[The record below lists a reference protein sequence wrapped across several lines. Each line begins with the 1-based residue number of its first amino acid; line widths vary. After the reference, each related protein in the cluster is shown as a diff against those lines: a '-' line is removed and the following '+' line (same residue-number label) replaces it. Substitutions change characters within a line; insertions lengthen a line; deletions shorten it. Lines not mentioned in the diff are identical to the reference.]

1 MPAYAQQKW
10 DLKQCIDHAIANN
23 LTIKLQEAQREQ
35 SKVELSTAKNSFLP
49 DLNGSASHS
58 FNFGRSLQADNTYQ
72 SLNTQNTGLN
82 LSTSIPL
89 FSGLQ
94 KINNVALSK
103 LNLQAAM
110 EDLNKAKEDISIQ
123 QNTGLNLST
132 SIPLF
137 SGLQKINNVAL
148 SKLNLQ
154 AAMEDLNK
162 AKEDISIQVASAY
175 LQVLFN
181 EELVKVANEQLA
193 LSKEMLE
200 QKTAFYKNGKASQ
213 AEWYE
218 AKARVAQDELSAVQ
232 TENNRRLSL
241 LDLSQLLE
249 LPSPD
254 DFAIVSPA
262 TDSIAGLKIQTS
274 PAEVYAEAVLTKPSV
289 KAAQY
294 RLEGA
299 EKSIR
304 MAKGAYYPQLS
315 FGAGISTN
323 FYNVSG
329 MENGNFG
336 SQLRDNFS
344 QYIGFSLSVPIF
356 NRFETRNRVR
366 SARIQQHTY
375 YWQLEES
382 KKNLYKEIQQAYY
395 NAVNAETQ
403 YHSSLTADEAAQA
416 SFLLMKE
423 KYTNGKANATEY
435 NESRTAWMKAVSDRL
450 QAKYDYLFRTKILD
464 FYRGI
469 PLTL

>member
-1 MPAYAQQKW
+1 MKLKQLFIIASVVTMPAYAQQKW
-10 DLKQCIDHAIANN
+10 DLKQCIEHAIANN

-35 SKVELSTAKNSFLP
+35 SKVELSTARNSFLP
-49 DLNGSASHS
+49 DLSGSASQS

-82 LSTSIPL
+82 LNTSIPL

-103 LNLQAAM
+103 LNL
-110 EDLNKAKEDISIQ
+110 K
-123 QNTGLNLST
+123 
-132 SIPLF
+132 
-137 SGLQKINNVAL
+137 
-148 SKLNLQ
+148 

-181 EELVKVANEQLA
+181 EELVKVANEQLV

-232 TENNRRLSL
+232 AENNLRLSL

-254 DFAIVSPA
+254 DFGIVSPA

-304 MAKGAYYPQLS
+304 IAKGAYYPQLS

-382 KKNLYKEIQQAYY
+382 KKTLYKEIQQAYY

-403 YHSSLTADEAAQA
+403 YQSSLTADEAAQA

>member
-1 MPAYAQQKW
+1 MITTKQKYLATLTFCACTLSVQAQEAW
-10 DLKQCIDHAIANN
+10 SLKQCINYAIEHN
-23 LTIKLQEAQREQ
+23 LTIKQQEASRDQ
-35 SKVELSTAKNSFLP
+35 SEVELNTAKWSRLP

-58 FNFGRSLQADNTYQ
+58 FNFGRSLQADNTFQ
-72 SLNTQNTGLN
+72 SINTQNTGLN
-82 LSTSIPL
+82 LTTSVPL
-89 FSGLQ
+89 FTGMQIPHSISL
-94 KINNVALSK
+94 AK
-103 LNLQAAM
+103 LNLKAA
-110 EDLNKAKEDISIQ
+110 I
-123 QNTGLNLST
+123 
-132 SIPLF
+132 
-137 SGLQKINNVAL
+137 
-148 SKLNLQ
+148 
-154 AAMEDLNK
+154 EDLNK

-232 TENNRRLSL
+232 ADYNRRLSL

-315 FGAGISTN
+315 FGAGFSTN

-344 QYIGFSLSVPIF
+344 QYIGFSLSVPIL

>member
-1 MPAYAQQKW
+1 MKLKQLFIIASVVTMPAYAQQKW

-35 SKVELSTAKNSFLP
+35 SKVE
-49 DLNGSASHS
+49 
-58 FNFGRSLQADNTYQ
+58 
-72 SLNTQNTGLN
+72 
-82 LSTSIPL
+82 
-89 FSGLQ
+89 
-94 KINNVALSK
+94 
-103 LNLQAAM
+103 
-110 EDLNKAKEDISIQ
+110 
-123 QNTGLNLST
+123 LST

-232 TENNRRLSL
+232 AENNRRLSL

-382 KKNLYKEIQQAYY
+382 KKTLYKEIQQAYY

>member
-1 MPAYAQQKW
+1 MKLKQLFIIASVVTMPAYAQQKW

-89 FSGLQ
+89 
-94 KINNVALSK
+94 
-103 LNLQAAM
+103 
-110 EDLNKAKEDISIQ
+110 
-123 QNTGLNLST
+123 
-132 SIPLF
+132 
-137 SGLQKINNVAL
+137 
-148 SKLNLQ
+148 NLQ

-232 TENNRRLSL
+232 AENNRRLSL

-382 KKNLYKEIQQAYY
+382 KKTLYKEIQQAYY

>member
-1 MPAYAQQKW
+1 MKLKQLFIIASVVTMPAYAQQKW
-10 DLKQCIDHAIANN
+10 DLKQCIEHAIANN

-35 SKVELSTAKNSFLP
+35 SKVELSTARNSFLP

-82 LSTSIPL
+82 LNTSIPL

-103 LNLQAAM
+103 LNL
-110 EDLNKAKEDISIQ
+110 K
-123 QNTGLNLST
+123 
-132 SIPLF
+132 
-137 SGLQKINNVAL
+137 
-148 SKLNLQ
+148 

-181 EELVKVANEQLA
+181 EELVKVANEQLV

-232 TENNRRLSL
+232 AENNLRLSL

-254 DFAIVSPA
+254 DFGIVSPA

-299 EKSIR
+299 EKSIQI
-304 MAKGAYYPQLS
+304 AKGAYYPQLS

-382 KKNLYKEIQQAYY
+382 KKTLYKEIQQAYY

-403 YHSSLTADEAAQA
+403 YQSSLTADEAAQA

>member
-1 MPAYAQQKW
+1 
-10 DLKQCIDHAIANN
+10 
-23 LTIKLQEAQREQ
+23 
-35 SKVELSTAKNSFLP
+35 
-49 DLNGSASHS
+49 
-58 FNFGRSLQADNTYQ
+58 
-72 SLNTQNTGLN
+72 
-82 LSTSIPL
+82 
-89 FSGLQ
+89 
-94 KINNVALSK
+94 
-103 LNLQAAM
+103 
-110 EDLNKAKEDISIQ
+110 
-123 QNTGLNLST
+123 
-132 SIPLF
+132 
-137 SGLQKINNVAL
+137 
-148 SKLNLQ
+148 
-154 AAMEDLNK
+154 MEDLNK

-232 TENNRRLSL
+232 AENNRRLSL

-395 NAVNAETQ
+395 NANNASTAFC
-403 YHSSLTADEAAQA
+403 SSSAPKDLRSSSSSCKPPVLPIPGIAGGIIPKTWASCIMAYACSLKRLT
-416 SFLLMKE
+416 
-423 KYTNGKANATEY
+423 
-435 NESRTAWMKAVSDRL
+435 TA
-450 QAKYDYLFRTKILD
+450 
-464 FYRGI
+464 
-469 PLTL
+469 